1 MLKIGE
7 VSRRSSVAVETLR
20 FYEARRLI
28 EPAGRTEAGYRFYD
42 SGIFERLSFIKKAQ
56 SVGFSL
62 EQIARIIDEAAHGK
76 RPCAEVR
83 KLATAKLTDLEQ
95 RIAELSSYRDELKR
109 TVDAWNAKGEKAG
122 RVCGLIEGLAE
133 PRMRRR
139 KTPAG
144 RSRA

>member
-7 VSRRSSVAVETLR
+7 VSRRSGVAVETLR
-20 FYEARRLI
+20 FYETRRLI
-28 EPAGRTEAGYRFYD
+28 EPAGRTESGYRFYD

-62 EQIARIIDEAAHGK
+62 EQIARIVDEAAHGK

-83 KLATAKLTDLEQ
+83 RLATAKLAELEQ
-95 RIAELSSYRDELKR
+95 RIAELSSHRDELKR
-109 TVDAWNAKGEKAG
+109 TVDAWNAKGEAAG

-133 PRMRRR
+133 PRMPLRKAATGRRR
-139 KTPAG
+139 A
-144 RSRA
+144 